1 LYKLTQPIFE
11 KLKMENNFSTQT
23 SVKLMA
29 TDDEAGLSIFCKC
42 TSSTSLLTGGTFFFL
57 LKFWHFHEYLIQHS
71 LKLGG
76 TVQSET

>member
-1 LYKLTQPIFE
+1 
-11 KLKMENNFSTQT
+11 
-23 SVKLMA
+23 MA

-42 TSSTSLLTGGTFFFL
+42 TSSTSLLTGGTFLL
-57 LKFWHFHEYLIQHS
+57 LKFGHFHEYLIQHS